1 MKKYIVIYNKN
12 SRGKTYSKQDLEM
25 IFSSHDLDSKIFV
38 TNEIIQV
45 DKIVKNLDYSC
56 KIHLRSDVPVG
67 LMLSGGVDSNIVG
80 YFGNKNYKGKF
91 NSYTFGNP

>member
-38 TNEIIQV
+38 TNEIKQV
-45 DKIVKNLDYSC
+45 DKIVKNFKNSKDYAVYLDT
-56 KIHLRSDVPVG
+56 G
-67 LMLSGGVDSNIVG
+67 
-80 YFGNKNYKGKF
+80 F
-91 NSYTFGNP
+91 NHPDRLWGDPEKDCGHREY

>member
-38 TNEIIQV
+38 TNEIKQV
-45 DKIVKNLDYSC
+45 DKIVKNF
-56 KIHLRSDVPVG
+56 IF
-67 LMLSGGVDSNIVG
+67 NIII
-80 YFGNKNYKGKF
+80 KKLA
-91 NSYTFGNP
+91 

>member
-38 TNEIIQV
+38 TNEIKQV
-45 DKIVKNLDYSC
+45 DKIVKNFKKNTDFLYNFFYSC
-56 KIHLRSDVPVG
+56 VLRRKRKY
-67 LMLSGGVDSNIVG
+67 N
-80 YFGNKNYKGKF
+80 
-91 NSYTFGNP
+91 

>member
-38 TNEIIQV
+38 TNEIKQV
-45 DKIVKNLDYSC
+45 DKIVKNFKNSKDYVYC
-56 KIHLRSDVPVG
+56 A
-67 LMLSGGVDSNIVG
+67 IVEMVL
-80 YFGNKNYKGKF
+80 
-91 NSYTFGNP
+91 

>member
-38 TNEIIQV
+38 TNEIKEV
-45 DKIVKNLDYSC
+45 DKIVK
-56 KIHLRSDVPVG
+56 
-67 LMLSGGVDSNIVG
+67 
-80 YFGNKNYKGKF
+80 KF
-91 NSYTFGNP
+91 